1 MIRSHGAAVAAAAAL
16 CLIST
21 VPLRAQTQRAGAAPT
36 VIALSRGAGHLRT
49 IRVRVG
55 RDTAD
60 YLFDTGGGVTV
71 ISPRDSAQ
79 LGCTIGGKGFGVRL
93 TGEVLTGRTC
103 ANVSLGIGP
112 FTVTDDPGVMDLAKL
127 LGPRAPAVRGQI
139 SLKSFAGR
147 SITLDLAHDQLI
159 VETPASLA
167 ARVRGM
173 TPVPVRLATGENGGQ
188 LSAYVGVRAPN
199 GAMLWMEWDSENN
212 ASTLIA
218 PYALAMLGGDTTQR
232 ASDVRL
238 ALGEGNTVTVPVLL
252 KKDMIHDGVLSAGF
266 LERAV
271 WTLDLEHGRMW
282 VGPVAPLL
290 ELPHD
295 TIAAIAPPTK
305 DPVGIYES
313 VVMVGGHPQRAVV
326 EITRVN
332 GALVGRSRPIGEDQP
347 IALSDI
353 AMTGNELSY
362 RVMIP
367 NPVPLHLTFDG
378 LKGSGT
384 WGDGGVQRGGAAT
397 SIKRR

>member
-1 MIRSHGAAVAAAAAL
+1 MIRPHTASAVVAL
-16 CLIST
+16 SMMLALP
-21 VPLRAQTQRAGAAPT
+21 VHAQAPRAGGTPATIP
-36 VIALSRGAGHLRT
+36 LSRGPGHLRT

-55 RDTAD
+55 RDTVD

-71 ISPRDSAQ
+71 ISPQDSAQ
-79 LGCTIGGKGFGVRL
+79 LGCLVGGKGFGVRL
-93 TGEVLTGRTC
+93 TGEVLTGRKC
-103 ANVSLGIGP
+103 ANVSLVIGP

-127 LGPRAPAVRGQI
+127 LGPRAPAVRGLV

-147 SITLDLAHDQLI
+147 QVTFDLAHDRLI

-167 ARVRGM
+167 TRVRGM
-173 TPVPVRLATGENGGQ
+173 TPVAVRLATGEDGGQ
-188 LSAYVGVRAPN
+188 LTAYVGVRAPN
-199 GAMLWMEWDSENN
+199 GARLWMEWDSENN

-218 PYALAMLGGDTTQR
+218 PYALAMLGGDSTRR

-238 ALGEGNTVTVPVLL
+238 PLAEGLDVTVPVLL

-282 VGPVAPLL
+282 VGPVKPLL
-290 ELPHD
+290 ELPRD
-295 TIAAIAPPTK
+295 TVASVVLPTT
-305 DPVGIYES
+305 DPVGLYES
-313 VVMVGGHPQRAVV
+313 VVMVGGHPQPAVI

-332 GALVGRSRPIGEDQP
+332 GALVGRSRPLGEDET

-353 AMTGNELSY
+353 VMTGNELLY
-362 RVMIP
+362 KVMIP
-367 NPVPLHLTFDG
+367 NPVPVHLIFDG

>member
-1 MIRSHGAAVAAAAAL
+1 MIRLTAGAAAIAL
-16 CLIST
+16 WMAPVVSLD
-21 VPLRAQTQRAGAAPT
+21 AQAQRAGGPA
-36 VIALSRGAGHLRT
+36 VIPLSSGSGHLRT

-71 ISPRDSAQ
+71 VSPQDSAR
-79 LGCTIGGKGFGVRL
+79 LGCVVGGKGFGVRL
-93 TGEVLTGRTC
+93 TGEVLAGRKC
-103 ANVSLGIGP
+103 ANVALGIGP
-112 FTVTDDPGVMDLAKL
+112 LTVTDDPGVMDLAKL
-127 LGPRAPAVRGQI
+127 LGPRAPAVRGQV

-147 SITLDLAHDQLI
+147 LITLDLAHDRLI
-159 VETPASLA
+159 VETPASLS
-167 ARVRGM
+167 ARVRSM

-188 LSAYVGVRAPN
+188 LTAYVGVRAQN
-199 GAMLWMEWDSENN
+199 GAMLWFEWDSENN

-238 ALGEGNTVTVPVLL
+238 PLGAGRDVTMPVLL
-252 KKDMIHDGVLSAGF
+252 KKNMVHDGVLSAGF
-266 LERAV
+266 IERAV

-282 VGPVAPLL
+282 VGPVSPLL

-295 TIAAIAPPTK
+295 SVARIVPPAT
-305 DPVGIYES
+305 DPVGVYES

-332 GALVGRSRPIGEDQP
+332 GALAGHSRPLGEDQP

-353 AMTGNELSY
+353 VMSGSELSY
-362 RVMIP
+362 KVMIP
-367 NPVPLHLTFDG
+367 NPVPVHLTFDG

>member
-16 CLIST
+16 CTIST
-21 VPLRAQTQRAGAAPT
+21 HPLHAQTQRGAAPA
-36 VIALSRGAGHLRT
+36 VIALSRGPGHLRT

-71 ISPRDSAQ
+71 ISPQDSAQ
-79 LGCTIGGKGFGVRL
+79 LGCVIGGKGFGVRL
-93 TGEVLTGRTC
+93 TGEVLAGRKC

-112 FTVTDDPGVMDLAKL
+112 LTVTDDPGVMDLAKL
-127 LGPRAPAVRGQI
+127 LGPRAPAVRGQV

-147 SITLDLAHDQLI
+147 QITLDLAHDRLI

-167 ARVRGM
+167 ARVRTM

-188 LSAYVGVRAPN
+188 LTAYVGVRAPN
-199 GAMLWMEWDSENN
+199 GAMLWFEWDSENN

-232 ASDVRL
+232 ASDVPMSL
-238 ALGEGNTVTVPVLL
+238 AAGRDVTVPVLL
-252 KKDMIHDGVLSAGF
+252 KKDMVHDGVLSAG
-266 LERAV
+266 LIERAV
-271 WTLDLEHGRMW
+271 WSLDLEHGRMW

-295 TIAAIAPPTK
+295 SVARIVPPAT
-305 DPVGIYES
+305 DPVGVYES

-332 GALVGRSRPIGEDQP
+332 GALAGHSRPLGEDQP

-353 AMTGNELSY
+353 VMTGNELSY
-362 RVMIP
+362 KVMIP
-367 NPVPLHLTFDG
+367 NPVPVHLTFDG